1 MEPLSNTDYAGPE
14 FLDLLREAVGVND
27 QALQTTIATELPFL
41 SVIGIREAGVVV
53 AFAAFDSSRDQLV
66 LEYIAVERRMRSAG
80 YGRSL
85 IQHIREQRPAKELFA
100 ETDDDAVE
108 FYRPSRSNH
117 HNGFKPVLIH
127 SLRRIATYY
136 PEQPGI
142 RAARARGSP
151 PRRPPTPLRAGG
163 NPTAARR
170 LR

>member
-66 LEYIAVERRMRSAG
+66 LEYIAIERRMRSAG

-108 FYRPSRSNH
+108 FYRRLGFSISNA
-117 HNGFKPVLIH
+117 PTDQRWPERQRYSCVL
-127 SLRRIATYY
+127 
-136 PEQPGI
+136 
-142 RAARARGSP
+142 P
-151 PRRPPTPLRAGG
+151 PLAH
-163 NPTAARR
+163 
-170 LR
+170 

>member
-108 FYRPSRSNH
+108 FYRRLGFSISNA
-117 HNGFKPVLIH
+117 PTDRRWPERQRYSCVLPP
-127 SLRRIATYY
+127 IA
-136 PEQPGI
+136 Q
-142 RAARARGSP
+142 
-151 PRRPPTPLRAGG
+151 
-163 NPTAARR
+163 
-170 LR
+170 